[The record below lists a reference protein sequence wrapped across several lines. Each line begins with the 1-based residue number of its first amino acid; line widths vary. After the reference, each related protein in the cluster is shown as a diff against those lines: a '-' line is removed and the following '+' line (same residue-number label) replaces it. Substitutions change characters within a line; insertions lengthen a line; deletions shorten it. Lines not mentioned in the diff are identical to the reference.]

1 MVVIPYLRYFPKN
14 VIYIYILE
22 ILSPKCEMLSPT
34 WKTIC
39 CFWSQIVCNQQYD
52 ALKEC
57 REFPRGLFRG
67 HQDHT
72 RSPVMMI
79 RWGKRWWHIYDLF
92 SSPNPLLIIPTAK
105 PIVKRLLLRDVC
117 VWRFFFF
124 WLSHFPARFAI
135 SNYLSV
141 WIWFLQQFIHT
152 WNIKWVDYK
161 MNWKHASISSIALR
175 ISWLCF
181 VSANFL
187 SVVSSTTGLGPTP
200 GSLGW

>member
-1 MVVIPYLRYFPKN
+1 MWN
-14 VIYIYILE
+14 VIANMKNNLLFLVSNRLQSTIWCFE
-22 ILSPKCEMLSPT
+22 EMQRISSR
-34 WKTIC
+34 I
-39 CFWSQIVCNQQYD
+39 FH
-52 ALKEC
+52 E
-57 REFPRGLFRG
+57 
-67 HQDHT
+67 DHT

-79 RWGKRWWHIYDLF
+79 RWSKRWWHIYDLF

-105 PIVKRLLLRDVC
+105 TILKRLLLRDFC
-117 VWRFFFF
+117 VWRFFCF
-124 WLSHFPARFAI
+124 WLSHFLAWFAI

-152 WNIKWVDYK
+152 WNVKWVDYK
-161 MNWKHASISSIALR
+161 MNWKLASISSIALR

-187 SVVSSTTGLGPTP
+187 SVGSSTTDLGPTP